1 LLLLLPLVHLV
12 HPRVAAAAADL
23 VAAAAAAAAAVQVG
37 RRAADEDFNMPEAAS
52 TAYL

>member
-1 LLLLLPLVHLV
+1 VRFLLLLLL
-12 HPRVAAAAADL
+12 
-23 VAAAAAAAAAVQVG
+23 QVG